1 MDLVKEY
8 NDNTYFKSE
17 KDLIESLTAV
27 FNFGKINTAK
37 KDKNTIENKEELN
50 NLTIQF
56 LENILKE
63 NLIQTTKEKLVVI
76 QLLSELN
83 YRNEILE
90 YIKSNKLSIQSKEA
104 AERLGKKFMSSK

>member
-1 MDLVKEY
+1 MDLIKKY
-8 NDNTYFKSE
+8 QHNTDFKS
-17 KDLIESLTAV
+17 DLDFLKSLAII
-27 FNFGKINTAK
+27 FNYGNIK
-37 KDKNTIENKEELN
+37 KDKNGVTTKENKIAFN

-90 YIKSNKLSIQSKEA
+90 SIKSNKLSIQSKEA